1 MSTQLLEAA
10 LYTKLTG
17 QASLITALGGTY
29 IYNKIAPQPAPAK
42 YVIFQWQGGGDEN
55 ETPHRTR
62 NLVYA
67 VMGVAA
73 TQAAAAAIDAEID
86 AALHLATLTISGWT
100 NFWTARET
108 DLNLVETDAGEVV
121 KFRVGGLYRIRIDNS

>member
-10 LYTKLTG
+10 LLSKLTG
-17 QASLITALGGTY
+17 QASLITALGGSY
-29 IYNKIAPQPAPAK
+29 IYNKIAPQPAPGK

-55 ETPHRTR
+55 ETKHRTR

-67 VMGVAA
+67 VVGVASS
-73 TQAAAAAIDAEID
+73 QAAAAAIDAEID
-86 AALHLATLTISGWT
+86 AALHQATLTISGWT

-121 KFRVGGLYRIRIDNS
+121 RFRVGGLYRIRIDNS